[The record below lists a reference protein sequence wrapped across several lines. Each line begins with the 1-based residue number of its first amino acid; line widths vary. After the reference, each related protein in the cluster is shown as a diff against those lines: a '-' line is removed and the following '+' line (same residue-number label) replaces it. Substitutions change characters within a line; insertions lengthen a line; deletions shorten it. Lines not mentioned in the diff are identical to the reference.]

1 MPTAEECTMDAM
13 KMLVIIYSGP
23 EPERVRAVLDAHPVG
38 GWTEFGEVHGVGT
51 SGRREGSRAW
61 PGRSALFM
69 SVMTAECARTVGA
82 ALRRESTL
90 LAEGQ
95 RLHVGV
101 VAVEEFG

>member
-1 MPTAEECTMDAM
+1 
-13 KMLVIIYSGP
+13 
-23 EPERVRAVLDAHPVG
+23 
-38 GWTEFGEVHGVGT
+38 
-51 SGRREGSRAW
+51 
-61 PGRSALFM
+61 
-69 SVMTAECARTVGA
+69 MTAECARTVGA